1 MKMACRS
8 VAVVLLVTIL
18 TSSTSWSA
26 LTDGGTAK
34 AGRRWG
40 VNVHWEQCELHQPCP
55 PTDLGASGGPR
66 PGEAAQLGQAFGR
79 ARTGVRWFL
88 VEQQLGIYNFS
99 AYERMLTDLAAA
111 GVGAYWI
118 LAHGNPLYGSSES
131 PGNPISAQQREGF
144 ARFAVAMMAHF
155 RGHDV
160 VWEVW
165 NEPNDGA
172 SWHNSSGAHHANS
185 SQYAALLN
193 TVGAAVRGDPRTQ
206 GEYLVGPTTSG
217 VDLQFIADVGET
229 GALSWLD
236 AVSVHPYR
244 AGGPESV
251 LADYAELRALLRTIP
266 DAPSTIL
273 SGEWGWASCRYRNGT
288 ASACHSGGGG
298 VGQVVT
304 EHEQASLLARQWLV
318 NDAAN
323 VSLSIWYDWI
333 NDGSNPQDAESNF
346 GAMYPGYH
354 NESHPRAEKLNYKA
368 ARTLQR
374 VLGSLEPLG
383 AVCNATLGEYAVRYG
398 NANAKGVASTWAVWQ
413 ATRATLNAKCD
424 HRQWMC
430 CRYANGTI
438 IPHCATQD
446 GCEERGCCWDPNP
459 HIPGMWCSH
468 PNPPPPPPLPANVCR
483 LPVRLS
489 GCFDVY
495 DLLGGS
501 PTAKICSDG
510 SGFGVR
516 VVQGKF
522 ALKIDPQYL
531 VPTAT
536 EEYSWD
542 WRNDGAVYG
551 FCMSTLE

>member
-1 MKMACRS
+1 MTGCPPAL
-8 VAVVLLVTIL
+8 ALLVTML
-18 TSSTSWSA
+18 TATHADANSS
-26 LTDGGTAK
+26 GGVASSPPR
-34 AGRRWG
+34 AARRWG
-40 VNVHWEQCELHQPCP
+40 VNVHWERCEPRMPCP

-66 PGEAAQLGQAFGR
+66 PGEAAQVGQAFGR

-88 VEQQLGIYNFS
+88 VEQKVGVYNFS
-99 AYERMLTDLAAA
+99 AYERMLADLAAA

-144 ARFAVAMMAHF
+144 ARFAVAMIAHF

-160 VWEVW
+160 IWEVW

-172 SWHNSSGAHHANS
+172 SWRDSSGTGHVNS
-185 SQYAALLN
+185 TQYAALLN

-206 GEYLVGPTTSG
+206 SEYLVGPATSG
-217 VDLQFIADVGET
+217 VDLQFIAATGEA

-251 LADYAELRALLRTIP
+251 LADYSELRALLRTIRG
-266 DAPSTIL
+266 APTTIL
-273 SGEWGWASCRYRNGT
+273 SGEWGWASCHYLNGT

-298 VGQVVT
+298 VGQVVS
-304 EHEQASLLARQWLV
+304 EHEQASRLARQWLV

-333 NDGSNPQDAESNF
+333 NDGSSPQDAENNY
-346 GAMYPGYH
+346 GTVYPGYY
-354 NESHPRAEKLNYKA
+354 NGSHPRLEKVNYKA
-368 ARTLQR
+368 AHTLQR

-383 AVCNATLGEYAVRYG
+383 AVCNTSLGEYAVRYG
-398 NANAKGVASTWAVWQ
+398 NANASAVASSWAVWQ
-413 ATRATLNAKCD
+413 ATPATLNAKCD

-430 CRYANGTI
+430 CRYTNGTI
-438 IPHCATQD
+438 IPHCATKE
-446 GCEERGCCWDPNP
+446 GCEARGCCWDPNP
-459 HIPGMWCSH
+459 HIPRMWCSH
-468 PNPPPPPPLPANVCR
+468 PNPPPPPPLPSNVCR
-483 LPVRLS
+483 LPFRLS

-495 DLLGGS
+495 GLLGGS
-501 PTAKICSDG
+501 PTAKVCGDET
-510 SGFGVR
+510 GFDVR

-522 ALKIDPQYL
+522 ALTTDPQYL
-531 VPTAT
+531 VPTARD
-536 EEYSWD
+536 ERSWD
-542 WRNDGAVYG
+542 WSKDGEVDS
-551 FCMSTLE
+551 FCV